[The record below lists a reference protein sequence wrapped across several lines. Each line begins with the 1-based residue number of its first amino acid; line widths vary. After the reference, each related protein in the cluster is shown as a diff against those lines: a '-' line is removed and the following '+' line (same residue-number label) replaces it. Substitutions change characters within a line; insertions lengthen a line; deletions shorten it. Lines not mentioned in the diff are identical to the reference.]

1 MDTDRSNIPPQQSP
15 QQPQGQ
21 ENKAA
26 IQQDILRKKEKINKI
41 KNFLQLK
48 IKIHQLISMKKLDEA
63 KDTYYTL
70 YTLYQD
76 IIKDSDEQE
85 IAKLQSD
92 ISAIYSKLTSNM
104 KANVNQDNPEKKT
117 SSPTLK
123 KEKVITT
130 DFDMIVKT
138 VEEKGKISLS
148 EIQSQ
153 FKISRRLAEEWI
165 QILADYGLVEIKYLP
180 VGGIEI
186 LKIEK

>member
-1 MDTDRSNIPPQQSP
+1 MDTDRSNIPTQKSP
-15 QQPQGQ
+15 VQPQGQ
-21 ENKAA
+21 ENQAA
-26 IQQDILRKKEKINKI
+26 IQQDILRKKEKISKI

-76 IIKDSDEQE
+76 IIKDSEEQE
-85 IAKLQSD
+85 VTKLQSD
-92 ISAIYSKLTSNM
+92 ISAIYSKLTTSM
-104 KANVNQDNPEKKT
+104 KATTTKQNSTEKKA
-117 SSPTLK
+117 SPSLK

-130 DFDMIVKT
+130 DFDLIVKT

-148 EIQSQ
+148 EIQTE